1 MSKFYA
7 YLLVDHITTDKHG
20 QTWHYSLDV
29 KAEARR
35 TSPGKW
41 EVYYYGTW
49 HPIID
54 RRIIGRIIV
63 QEIKEVT
70 ETTIL
75 NVGDYL

>member
-7 YLLVDHITTDKHG
+7 YLLVDHTTTDKHG
-20 QTWHYSLDV
+20 QTWHYSQVV

-35 TSPGKW
+35 STSNKW
-41 EVYYYGTW
+41 EVYYNGAW

-54 RRIIGRIIV
+54 RMITGQVIV